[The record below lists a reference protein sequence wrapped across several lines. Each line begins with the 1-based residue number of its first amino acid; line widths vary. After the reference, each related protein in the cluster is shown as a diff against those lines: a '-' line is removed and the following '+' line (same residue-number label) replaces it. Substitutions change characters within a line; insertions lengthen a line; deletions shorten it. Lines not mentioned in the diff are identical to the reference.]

1 MLKPV
6 REDTMFVPN
15 YEDYDRTAIN
25 YGAACY
31 PQLWPEEMAGEGAI
45 YRKAIEDRE
54 RWGNSLPSIEDII
67 ERGKWTAPSKD
78 DAHSYKTWVTGV
90 LTKLA
95 DENGWKVLCEIVD
108 RFGDIVNV
116 IYHIPPTP
124 DTVTLPV
131 KRKEPPPP
139 PDEGINIDMKAL
151 EKHMGDMMPP
161 SFRLKHNKRDWQAP
175 TDRKELQDLACAM
188 LAKDNGWQEVQPRN
202 MYIYKTFYKI

>member
-25 YGAACY
+25 YGAAVY

-54 RWGNSLPSIEDII
+54 RWGGSIPSIEDII
-67 ERGKWTAPSKD
+67 ERGKRTAPSKD
-78 DAHSYKTWVTGV
+78 DVLTYKAWVTGV
-90 LTKLA
+90 LAKLA
-95 DENGWKVLCEIVD
+95 DENGWKVLVEIVD
-108 RFGDIVNV
+108 RFGDIINV
-116 IYHIPPTP
+116 IYHIPSTP
-124 DTVTLPV
+124 DAVTLPI

-139 PDEGINIDMKAL
+139 DDGIRLDMNAL
-151 EKHMGDMMPP
+151 ANHMGDMMPP
-161 SFRLKHNKRDWQAP
+161 SFRLKHNKRDWQTP

-188 LAKDNGWQEVQPRN
+188 LAQDNGWQEVQPRN
-202 MYIYKTFYKI
+202 MYINKTFYKI